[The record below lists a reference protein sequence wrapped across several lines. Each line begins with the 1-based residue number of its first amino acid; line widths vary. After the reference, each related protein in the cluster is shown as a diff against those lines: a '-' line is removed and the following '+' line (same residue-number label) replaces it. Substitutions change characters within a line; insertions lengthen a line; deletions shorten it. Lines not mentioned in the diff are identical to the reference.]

1 MRTDL
6 QGRAYIATDPQ
17 APLATLTGLAIP
29 EHDTIELGYTGDD
42 VTSITYKLGGA
53 TVATLTLTYTDGKL
67 TKVVKA

>member
-29 EHDTIELGYTGDD
+29 EHDTVELSYTGADLTG
-42 VTSITYKLGGA
+42 VTYKQGAA
-53 TVATLTLTYTDGKL
+53 TVATLTLTYSDGKL

>member
-29 EHDTIELGYTGDD
+29 EHDTIELGRC
-42 VTSITYKLGGA
+42 
-53 TVATLTLTYTDGKL
+53 VACLSCILPGRL
-67 TKVVKA
+67 RPAASARGPLLCPEI